1 MSMSLVLLTC
11 VSLLVVFASPV
22 VAAPTV
28 IAADLTFD
36 IDGTTKNFANSMVGW
51 DFEVTTSLSI
61 TGLGWFDAYGD
72 GLSASHEIGI
82 WNTSEQLLLSTNIPS
97 GTSAAL
103 GDDSFR
109 YVPTQHLAL
118 QPGTTYVIA
127 GLTTGDAY
135 IVPGEV
141 NQDPSSATYAPE
153 ITFIGAAAG
162 NAPFQYPAFHYS
174 PPALGR
180 FGPNFTYVVPE
191 PGTAGIVLLGG
202 LLAWRK
208 RRKKELGARG

>member
-1 MSMSLVLLTC
+1 MNPKVPMSLVLFTC
-11 VSLLVVFASPV
+11 VSLLAVLAPPA
-22 VAAPTV
+22 VAGPTV
-28 IAADLTFD
+28 IAADLTFA
-36 IDGTTKNFANSMVGW
+36 IDGTTKYFATSMEGW
-51 DFEVTTSLSI
+51 DFQVTTPVSI
-61 TGLGWFDAYGD
+61 TGIGWFDAYGD

-135 IVPGEV
+135 IVPGAV

-153 ITFIGAAAG
+153 ITFIGASAA
-162 NAPFQYPAFHYS
+162 NAPFQYPTSHY
-174 PPALGR
+174 AGVLGR
-180 FGPNFTYVVPE
+180 FGPNFTYMIPE
-191 PGTAGIVLLGG
+191 PGTAGIVLIGG

-208 RRKKELGARG
+208 RRKR